1 VQTQLIAQPAP
12 DETVAVLYRA
22 HSLPLTRLAY
32 VMVGDR
38 GLAQDIVQE
47 AFAGLRRPSA
57 RPSDTRQ
64 AICYLRASVLSSCRT
79 VLRRSSAAR
88 ALTLVDIGAGP
99 MTVAAC
105 AETTA
110 LGGQERRALM
120 SAMRRLPATR
130 RETLVLGLWL
140 DEPEAEIARLTRIR
154 PGAVRPTAYR
164 ALAALAALGQGGGA
178 VSTHHGAGA
187 QFGLAARARAAVL
200 ATAGEIRAEDV
211 PPAPAWPL
219 AESPRPGALAA
230 LVASARAAFARAAFA
245 QAAFARAGRR
255 ARG

>member
-1 VQTQLIAQPAP
+1 VQTQPIAQDAP
-12 DETVAVLYRA
+12 DEAVAVLYRA
-22 HSLPLTRLAY
+22 HALPLTRLAY

-38 GLAQDIVQE
+38 GLAEDIVQE

-57 RPSDTRQ
+57 RLSDTRK

-99 MTVAAC
+99 ATVVAC
-105 AETTA
+105 AETAA
-110 LGGQERRALM
+110 LGGAELRALM

-130 RETLVLGLWL
+130 RETLVLGLCL

-154 PGAVRPTAYR
+154 PGAVRPTTYR
-164 ALAALAALGQGGGA
+164 ALAALGQDGDA
-178 VSTHHGAGA
+178 VRTDHAAGA
-187 QFGLAARARAAVL
+187 QFGLVARARAAVR

-211 PPAPAWPL
+211 PPAPAWRA
-219 AESPRPGALAA
+219 AESPRQGALAA
-230 LVASARAAFARAAFA
+230 LVASARDALTNAAR
-245 QAAFARAGRR
+245 RGR
-255 ARG
+255 G

>member
-1 VQTQLIAQPAP
+1 MQTQPIAQDAP

-22 HSLPLTRLAY
+22 HALPLTRLAY

-38 GLAQDIVQE
+38 GLAEDIVQE
-47 AFAGLRRPSA
+47 AFAGLRRPPA
-57 RPSDTRQ
+57 RLSDTRN

-88 ALTLVDIGAGP
+88 ALTLVDIGTGP
-99 MTVAAC
+99 ATVVAC
-105 AETTA
+105 AETAA
-110 LGGQERRALM
+110 LGGAERRALM

-130 RETLVLGLWL
+130 RETLVLGLCL

-164 ALAALAALGQGGGA
+164 ALAALGQDGDA
-178 VSTHHGAGA
+178 VRTDHAAGA
-187 QFGLAARARAAVL
+187 QFGLVARARAAVL

-211 PPAPAWPL
+211 PPGPAWR
-219 AESPRPGALAA
+219 AADSPRQGALAA
-230 LVASARAAFARAAFA
+230 LVASARDAFTNAAR
-245 QAAFARAGRR
+245 RGR
-255 ARG
+255 G

>member
-1 VQTQLIAQPAP
+1 VQTQPIAQAAP
-12 DETVAVLYRA
+12 DEAVAVLYRA
-22 HSLPLTRLAY
+22 HALPLTRLAY

-38 GLAQDIVQE
+38 GLAEDIVQE

-57 RPSDTRQ
+57 RLSDTRK

-88 ALTLVDIGAGP
+88 ALTLVDIGEGP
-99 MTVAAC
+99 MTVVAC
-105 AETTA
+105 AETAA
-110 LGGQERRALM
+110 LGGTERRALM

-130 RETLVLGLWL
+130 RETLMLGLFL
-140 DEPEAEIARLTRIR
+140 GEPETEIARLTRIR
-154 PGAVRPTAYR
+154 PGAVRPTTYR
-164 ALAALAALGQGGGA
+164 ALAALGQGTDA
-178 VSTHHGAGA
+178 VHTDHGASA

-211 PPAPAWPL
+211 PPAPAWPP
-219 AESPRPGALAA
+219 ADSPRPGALAA
-230 LVASARAAFARAAFA
+230 LVASARAAFANAA
-245 QAAFARAGRR
+245 RL

>member
-22 HSLPLTRLAY
+22 HALPLTRLAY

-38 GLAQDIVQE
+38 GLAEDIVQE

-105 AETTA
+105 AETA

-164 ALAALAALGQGGGA
+164 ALAALSQGGEA
-178 VSTHHGAGA
+178 VSTDHGARA

>member
-1 VQTQLIAQPAP
+1 VQTQPIAQDAP
-12 DETVAVLYRA
+12 DEAVAVLYRA
-22 HSLPLTRLAY
+22 HALPLTRLAY

-38 GLAQDIVQE
+38 GLAEDIVQE

-57 RPSDTRQ
+57 RLSDTRK

-99 MTVAAC
+99 ATVVAC
-105 AETTA
+105 AETAA
-110 LGGQERRALM
+110 LGGAERRVLM

-130 RETLVLGLWL
+130 RETLVLGLCL

-154 PGAVRPTAYR
+154 PGAVRPTTYR
-164 ALAALAALGQGGGA
+164 ALAALGQDGDA
-178 VSTHHGAGA
+178 VRADHAAGA
-187 QFGLAARARAAVL
+187 QFGLVARARAAVR

-211 PPAPAWPL
+211 PPTPAWRA
-219 AESPRPGALAA
+219 AESPRQGALAA
-230 LVASARAAFARAAFA
+230 LVASARDALTNAAIR
-245 QAAFARAGRR
+245 GR
-255 ARG
+255 G

>member
-1 VQTQLIAQPAP
+1 
-12 DETVAVLYRA
+12 
-22 HSLPLTRLAY
+22 
-32 VMVGDR
+32 MVGDR
-38 GLAQDIVQE
+38 GLAEDIVQE
-47 AFAGLRRPSA
+47 AFARLP

-99 MTVAAC
+99 MTVVAC
-105 AETTA
+105 AETAA
-110 LGGQERRALM
+110 LASQERRALM

-164 ALAALAALGQGGGA
+164 ALAALGQGGDA
-178 VSTHHGAGA
+178 VSTDHGAGA

-219 AESPRPGALAA
+219 AETPRPGALAA
-230 LVASARAAFARAAFA
+230 LVASARAAFGRAA
-245 QAAFARAGRR
+245 RR